1 MVCPKE
7 EDQPHKTAR
16 RRVRY
21 LLSVVQPHKQE
32 MKLVNVQIVIHT
44 SVSVV
49 FMCPCDVTTRDNPPP
64 HHHHHPPPL
73 PPEST
78 TQNNAHFNMCRGARY
93 SIVLTVWNIRHITS
107 CILPLPGRW
116 LQRRIVSGV
125 SRNLLSGRHFYLL
138 LIQHW
143 FFFLIVRTFEF
154 ESNSKVRIHV
164 SLCIWLYPEKW
175 YIFHSVIVTLRS
187 RLHRWMTYQ
196 WEPKS
201 FPCLPH
207 NNKK

>member
-1 MVCPKE
+1 
-7 EDQPHKTAR
+7 
-16 RRVRY
+16 
-21 LLSVVQPHKQE
+21 

-49 FMCPCDVTTRDNPPP
+49 FMYPCDVRTRDNPPY
-64 HHHHHPPPL
+64 HHHPPPL
-73 PPEST
+73 APEST

-138 LIQHW
+138 LIRHW
-143 FFFLIVRTFEF
+143 FIFVIVRTFKF
-154 ESNSKVRIHV
+154 ESNSRIFMYMTLLKNGIFFTQAV
-164 SLCIWLYPEKW
+164 SPRGHGCT
-175 YIFHSVIVTLRS
+175 FG
-187 RLHRWMTYQ
+187 
-196 WEPKS
+196 
-201 FPCLPH
+201 
-207 NNKK
+207 

>member
-1 MVCPKE
+1 MVCPRE
-7 EDQPHKTAR
+7 ENQPHKTAR

-21 LLSVVQPHKQE
+21 LLSVLQPHKQE

-49 FMCPCDVTTRDNPPP
+49 FMCPCDVRTRDNPPSHH

-93 SIVLTVWNIRHITS
+93 SIVLTIWNIRHITS

-125 SRNLLSGRHFYLL
+125 SRNLLSGGHFYLL
-138 LIQHW
+138 LILHW
-143 FFFLIVRTFEF
+143 FIFFFMVRIFKF
-154 ESNSKVRIHV
+154 ESNSRIFTYICD
-164 SLCIWLYPEKW
+164 STEKW
-175 YIFHSVIVTLRS
+175 YIYHSASVTLRS
-187 RLHRWMTYQ
+187 WIHLRMTDQ
-196 WEPKS
+196 
-201 FPCLPH
+201 
-207 NNKK
+207 